1 MGEKRNFATVSRR
14 PPLKPGGRT
23 GKEGRGGGGGWGF
36 GREMLARPAALLA
49 LFKPPQK
56 PWRTPLGQA
65 VASFLLGRGPPVTTS
80 LPSSGQTGSTPPP
93 PQPPPPSFAFSHR
106 VHSPA
111 ANRSPFTAASPFLL
125 WAWKLGAREK
135 EECEGKGG
143 GGRQPVFLAGG
154 CRDRGFPPTPAWGER
169 PVYLPGQSFPP
180 RNSYGLAGASSFT
193 PPLATKRLAITRNT
207 LPQKV

>member
-23 GKEGRGGGGGWGF
+23 GKEGRGGGGGLGI
-36 GREMLARPAALLA
+36 REGDARPPRCPSRFIQTTAKTLEDT
-49 LFKPPQK
+49 P
-56 PWRTPLGQA
+56 RTSCSIVSPG
-65 VASFLLGRGPPVTTS
+65 SGT
-80 LPSSGQTGSTPPP
+80 PSNHQSAQFRADWFDTPP